1 MAKPSLGVN
10 QRIILIGGLSAVVS
24 MLVNIVCIV
33 GAVVTYTGF
42 PFRPLLINWLPQFFD
57 LLLLPIRLTPV
68 INTGYSGWYMFVSE
82 LGIGPS
88 AFIFNVGLIISGILV
103 LPLFPC
109 LLWLLKQSIKAK
121 IGIVMG
127 MITYIS
133 LIGVGLAPTVLSPL
147 HVLFGAFFFLFGGI
161 AIVLLSY
168 SMLQGTFFSKAIAVY
183 GFFVAVV
190 DLIGIIFGGTVLEWI
205 IYSAMVLW
213 ILLVGV
219 QMILKRNVT
228 EA

>member
-1 MAKPSLGVN
+1 MAKPRLGLDPRV
-10 QRIILIGGLSAVVS
+10 ILIGGVSAVVS
-24 MLVNIVCIV
+24 MVVNMVCIV
-33 GAVVTYTGF
+33 GAVGTYTGF
-42 PFRPLLINWLPQFFD
+42 PFRPLFLDWP
-57 LLLLPIRLTPV
+57 LLPIRVVPV
-68 INTGYSGWYMFVSE
+68 INTGYSGWYMFISE

-88 AFIFNVGLIISGILV
+88 AFMFNVGLIISGILV

-109 LLWLLKQSIKAK
+109 LLWLLRRSIKVK
-121 IGIVMG
+121 IGIVLA
-127 MITYIS
+127 MITYLS
-133 LIGVGLAPTVLSPL
+133 LIGVGLAPTVLSVL

-183 GFFVAVV
+183 GFFVGVV

-219 QMILKRNVT
+219 QTILKRNVT

>member
-1 MAKPSLGVN
+1 MAKPRLDLYR
-10 QRIILIGGLSAVVS
+10 RIILIGGVSAVVS
-24 MLVNIVCIV
+24 MVINIVCV
-33 GAVVTYTGF
+33 LGAVVTYTSL
-42 PFRPLLINWLPQFFD
+42 PFRPLSLNWLP
-57 LLLLPIRLTPV
+57 LPIHVVPV
-68 INTGYSGWYMFVSE
+68 INTGYSGWYMFISE

-88 AFIFNVGLIISGILV
+88 AFIFNLGLIISGILV
-103 LPLFPC
+103 LPFFPC
-109 LLWLLKQSIKAK
+109 LLWLLKRSIKVKVGTVLAL
-121 IGIVMG
+121 
-127 MITYIS
+127 ITYLS
-133 LIGVGLAPTVLSPL
+133 LIGVGLAPMVLSPF
-147 HVLFGAFFFLFGGI
+147 HVLFGAFFFIFGGI

-168 SMLQGTFFSKAIAVY
+168 AMLRGTFFSKTIGVY
-183 GFFVAVV
+183 GFFIGII